1 MANNFFNKIER
12 NVSADETL
20 PTTVYAP
27 AVSTKTIV
35 IELDVSNRSTSSQTI
50 SVILDDYS
58 ARGSNVVS
66 TAAAI
71 ANGIIVTATHGF
83 ITGDRIRLTNAGTST
98 ILNGGVA
105 IPTTNAAP
113 ASGNDWKGSVLDPV
127 FFVIVVNAT
136 SFKLASTHAN
146 AIAGTALTVTGNTV
160 AADVWNSL
168 AFTYIVRDAPIP
180 IGGALKV
187 IAGQK
192 LVLEATDSLII
203 HSSAANSVDAIASIL
218 EDVS

>member
-50 SVILDDYS
+50 SVILDDYT

-66 TAAAI
+66 TVAAI
-71 ANGIIVTATHGF
+71 NNSIIVTATHGF

-98 ILNGGVA
+98 ILKDGVA
-105 IPTTNAAP
+105 IVTAAGTP
-113 ASGNDWKGSVLDPV
+113 NTDPV
-127 FFVIVVNAT
+127 FYVIFVST
-136 SFKLASTHAN
+136 TTFKLATSYAN
-146 AIAGTALTVTGNTV
+146 ATAGTAATITGTHA
-160 AADVWNSL
+160 AADIWNEH
-168 AFTYIVRDAPIP
+168 AFAYIVRDAPIP

-192 LVLEATDSLII
+192 LVLEGQDSLIV
-203 HSSAANSVDAIASIL
+203 HASAASSVDAIASIL
-218 EDVS
+218 EAVS

>member
-1 MANNFFNKIER
+1 MANNFLNKIVR
-12 NVSADETL
+12 NVSADETTPSL
-20 PTTVYAP
+20 VYAP
-27 AVSTKTIV
+27 ATSVKTIV

-98 ILNGGVA
+98 ILKDGVA
-105 IPTTNAAP
+105 IVTAAGTP
-113 ASGNDWKGSVLDPV
+113 NTDPV
-127 FFVIVVNAT
+127 FYVIFVST
-136 SFKLASTHAN
+136 TTFKLATSYAN
-146 AIAGTALTVTGNTV
+146 ATAGTAATITGTHA
-160 AADVWNSL
+160 AADIWNEH
-168 AFTYIVRDAPIP
+168 AFAYIVRDAPIP

-192 LVLEATDSLII
+192 LVLEGQDSLIV
-203 HSSAANSVDAIASIL
+203 HASAASSVDAIASIL
-218 EDVS
+218 EAVS

>member
-58 ARGSNVVS
+58 ARGTNKVS

-98 ILNGGVA
+98 ILKDGVA
-105 IPTTNAAP
+105 IVTAAGTP
-113 ASGNDWKGSVLDPV
+113 NTDPV
-127 FFVIVVNAT
+127 FYVIFVST
-136 SFKLASTHAN
+136 TTFKLATSYAN
-146 AIAGTALTVTGNTV
+146 ATAGTNIDLTGAHA
-160 AADVWNSL
+160 AADIWNEH
-168 AFTYIVRDAPIP
+168 AFAYIVRDAPIP

-192 LVLEATDSLII
+192 LVLEGQDSLIVYT
-203 HSSAANSVDAIASIL
+203 STANSVDAIASIL
-218 EDVS
+218 EAVS

>member
-35 IELDVSNRSTSSQTI
+35 IELDVANRSTSSQTI

-58 ARGSNVVS
+58 GRGANKVS

-98 ILNGGVA
+98 ILKDGVA
-105 IPTTNAAP
+105 IVTAAGTP
-113 ASGNDWKGSVLDPV
+113 NTDPV
-127 FFVIVVNAT
+127 FYVIFVST
-136 SFKLASTHAN
+136 TTFKLATSYAN
-146 AIAGTALTVTGNTV
+146 ATAGTAATITGSHA
-160 AADVWNSL
+160 AADIWNEH
-168 AFTYIVRDAPIP
+168 AFAYIVRDAPIP

-192 LVLEATDSLII
+192 LVLEGQDSLIV
-203 HSSAANSVDAIASIL
+203 HASAASSVDAIASIL
-218 EDVS
+218 EAVS

>member
-58 ARGSNVVS
+58 ARGANKVS
-66 TAAAI
+66 TTAAI

-83 ITGDRIRLTNAGTST
+83 ITGDRIKLTNAGTS
-98 ILNGGVA
+98 A
-105 IPTTNAAP
+105 IQYNSAALSETAIWYVIYISTT
-113 ASGNDWKGSVLDPV
+113 
-127 FFVIVVNAT
+127 T
-136 SFKLASTHAN
+136 FKLATSYAN
-146 AIAGTALTVTGNTV
+146 ATAGTAVALTGSHAV
-160 AADVWNSL
+160 ADVWNEH
-168 AFTYIVRDAPIP
+168 AYAYIVRDAPVP

-192 LVLEATDSLII
+192 LVLEGEDSLFVTA
-203 HSSAANSVDAIASIL
+203 SSATSVDAIASIL
-218 EDVS
+218 QAVS